1 MAPLIFLHL
10 GCEQTQSALI
20 RLCSD
25 IRLLLIH
32 FNGVDDGQSCNIVC
46 KGNSPNFTVIS
57 EYSRNGMV
65 SIVRCA
71 LNLKK
76 SVIDEEQWRF
86 EILWIIGRGFMLM
99 PEAI

>member
-1 MAPLIFLHL
+1 
-10 GCEQTQSALI
+10 
-20 RLCSD
+20 
-25 IRLLLIH
+25 
-32 FNGVDDGQSCNIVC
+32 
-46 KGNSPNFTVIS
+46 
-57 EYSRNGMV
+57 MV